1 MEARQKDMEEQGKSV
16 NEGELITFVYGKGE
30 SLSKGPSIIKVV
42 GVGGGGGN
50 AVSHMYEEGIEE
62 VSFVLCNTDKQALD
76 RSAVPQRMVLGR
88 TVTQGLGAGNQPLKA
103 RSAAEESREEIYRM
117 LDDGTKM
124 AFITAGM
131 GGGTGTGAAPVIA
144 RIAREMGILTV
155 GIVTIPFLFEGKR
168 KILQALNGVEEI
180 ARNVDALLVINN
192 EKLRDIYADLTVI
205 NAFKKA
211 DDTLTVAAR
220 SIAEIITQN
229 GVINLD
235 FADVETTMKDGG
247 VALMSNGFGEGEERV
262 RIALEDALNSPLLG
276 NKDVRHARRLL
287 LNVSCHE
294 ESPLLM
300 EEMGYINA
308 FMNRFNP
315 DEVDVIWGYAIDNG
329 LGAQVKITL
338 LATGFTVEE
347 VTRSEFGEDVEA
359 DKVRKDQ
366 EEQALIG
373 RYYGELGRGGVQY
386 VVLEDEELDDD
397 VLIALVEDHPPLTRE
412 WSKPGRNWRERR

>member
-1 MEARQKDMEEQGKSV
+1 MEEKV
-16 NEGELITFVYGKGE
+16 LNTDEGNLITFVYGKDN
-30 SLSKGPSIIKVV
+30 SLNKGPNIIKVV

-50 AVSHMYEEGIEE
+50 AVGHMYEEGIQD

-76 RSAVPQRMVLGR
+76 RSPVPQRIVLGR

-103 RSAAEESREEIYRM
+103 KHAAEESREEIYRM

-144 RIAREMGILTV
+144 GIARDMGILTV

-180 ARNVDALLVINN
+180 AQNVDALLVINN

-211 DDTLTVAAR
+211 DSTLTVAAR

-262 RIALEDALNSPLLG
+262 RIALEDALHSPLLG
-276 NKDVRHARRLL
+276 NKDVRHARRIL
-287 LNVSCHE
+287 LNVCCNE

-308 FMNRFNP
+308 FMNKFNP
-315 DEVDVIWGYAIDNG
+315 DEVDVIWGYAIDNS
-329 LGAQVKITL
+329 LGKQIKVTL
-338 LATGFTVEE
+338 LATGFTVED
-347 VTRSEFGEDVEA
+347 VTRGEFTRNEEEEERQ
-359 DKVRKDQ
+359 RKEQQ
-366 EEQALIG
+366 EQDLIG
-373 RYYGELGRGGVQY
+373 RYYGELDRMGRRPNF
-386 VVLEDEELDDD
+386 VVLTDDELDDD
-397 VLIALVEDHPPLTRE
+397 NLIALLEDNPPLSRPTKLIPSFR
-412 WSKPGRNWRERR
+412 KPPVSQ

>member
-1 MEARQKDMEEQGKSV
+1 MDNRELTAS
-16 NEGELITFVYGKGE
+16 EGELITFVYGKDN
-30 SLSKGPSIIKVV
+30 SLSKGPHIIKVV

-76 RSAVPQRMVLGR
+76 RSPVPQRMVLGR

-103 RSAAEESREEIYRM
+103 KRAAEESREEIYRM

-192 EKLRDIYADLTVI
+192 EKLRDIYSDLTVI

-229 GVINLD
+229 GIINLD

-247 VALMSNGFGEGEERV
+247 VALMSNGFGEGDERV
-262 RIALEDALNSPLLG
+262 RIALEDALHSPLLG

-287 LNVSCHE
+287 LNVSCNE

-300 EEMGYINA
+300 EEMGYINT
-308 FMNRFNP
+308 FMSRFNP
-315 DEVDVIWGYAIDNG
+315 DEVDVIWGYAIDNS
-329 LGAQVKITL
+329 LGKQVKITL
-338 LATGFTVEE
+338 LATGFTVEDI
-347 VTRSEFGEDVEA
+347 TLSEF
-359 DKVRKDQ
+359 VRNEEEEERLRKEQQ
-366 EEQALIG
+366 EQDLIG
-373 RYYGELGRGGVQY
+373 RYYGEVDRRGRPTF
-386 VVLEDEELDDD
+386 VVLEDDELDDD
-397 VLIALVEDHPPLTRE
+397 LLIALLEDHPPLNRPPKLIPSSRKLSIE
-412 WSKPGRNWRERR
+412 GNG